1 MQPSALPATSLAW
14 GLPFVGILVSIAV
27 VPMTA
32 PRFWRRHMGGV
43 ALAWSAA
50 LLVPL
55 AVAAGSR
62 AAAALAWHALLIDYL
77 PFITLLL
84 ALYTVGGGVLLRG
97 GPAGTPRGNTAMLA
111 LGMAMA
117 TVMGTAGSAMVL
129 IHPLLRANAHRRRKV
144 HLVLFV
150 IVLVANVAGAISP
163 LGNPPL
169 YLGLLRGVP
178 FFWPARHLLAPL
190 AVAAALLLAAF
201 YLIDRHLAA
210 KEPAGASSQRFR
222 VRGWGN
228 IGLLLLVI
236 GAVFAVGYAPPA
248 SLLIAGQTVGVAQL
262 GAVGVFLAATALSAR
277 LTPLAI
283 RQAND
288 FNWHPMVEVAMLFAG
303 IFVTIGPVETMLRAG
318 LDGPL
323 APLLRLTLSGD
334 GQPTAVASFWLS
346 GILSAFLDNAPAY
359 LMFFDLAGIRPDAL
373 ADQTQ
378 VLTAISAGAVFF
390 GGLTYIG
397 NAANMVIRAVA
408 AHRGV
413 HMPGFIGFAALAS
426 GVLLPVMALL
436 TVLFFT

>member
-14 GLPFVGILVSIAV
+14 GLPFLGILVSIALF
-27 VPMTA
+27 PMVA

-43 ALAWSAA
+43 ALAWTGA

-55 AVAAGSR
+55 MVVAGGR
-62 AAAALAWHALLIDYL
+62 TAAALAWHALLVDYL

-84 ALYTVGGGVLLRG
+84 ALYAIGGGVLLRG
-97 GPAGTPRGNTAMLA
+97 GPAGTPHGNTAMLA

-117 TVMGTAGSAMVL
+117 ALMGTAGAAMVL

-150 IVLVANVAGAISP
+150 IVLVANAAGAISP

-178 FFWPARHLLAPL
+178 FFWPANHLLAPL
-190 AVAAALLLAAF
+190 AVATALLLAMF

-210 KEPAGASSQRFR
+210 TEPLAPRPQRFR

-228 IGLLLLVI
+228 IALILLVI
-236 GAVFAVGYAPPA
+236 GAVFTVGYAAPA
-248 SLLIAGQTVGVAQL
+248 ALVVAGQQIGAAEL
-262 GAVGVFLAATALSAR
+262 GAVAVFVTATALSAW
-277 LTPLAI
+277 LTPTAI

-288 FNWHPMVEVAMLFAG
+288 FTWHPILEVAMLFAG
-303 IFVTIGPVETMLRAG
+303 IFVTIAPVETMLRAG
-318 LDGPL
+318 LAGPL
-323 APLLRLTLSGD
+323 APLLRLTLGAD
-334 GQPTAVASFWLS
+334 GQPAAAASFWLA
-346 GILSAFLDNAPAY
+346 GIFSAFLDNAPTY
-359 LMFFDLAGIRPDAL
+359 LMFFDLSGIRPETIGG
-373 ADQTQ
+373 QSK

-397 NAANMVIRAVA
+397 NAANMVIRAIA

-413 HMPGFIGFAALAS
+413 YMPGFFAYAALAS